1 MGEALDDAAALK
13 SSGEKARR
21 GLTKHSIGVVSRR
34 TGLKPDVIRAWE
46 RRYGAVQ
53 PSRTVTNR
61 RSYSDEDVERL
72 LLLRQATMAGR
83 QIGQV
88 SDLSTDELR
97 LLVASDQAA
106 LARAPRGIHT
116 NSDDAASSESHL
128 SACLSAVENLNSQEL
143 QFQLDRA
150 AVDLSHQKLIEEVM
164 SPLLDQI
171 GCLWEEGKLRITH
184 EHMASSVIASFLG
197 TVRLS
202 FAPPDAAPPI
212 VVGTPSRQHHE
223 LGALIA
229 AATAASEGW
238 RVTFLGANLPAE
250 ELAAAARQTAAGVVA
265 LSLVYPGDDP
275 HLERELVRLRRLLGQ
290 SVHLIVGGRSSTAYE
305 TTLERVSALNAD
317 DIRHFRAILRD
328 LRR

>member
-1 MGEALDDAAALK
+1 MNETRIEG
-13 SSGEKARR
+13 SPPRR
-21 GLTKHSIGVVSRR
+21 LTQHSIGVVSRR

-46 RRYGAVQ
+46 RRYGAIQ
-53 PSRTVTNR
+53 PSRTSTNR

-83 QIGQV
+83 QIGQI
-88 SDLSTDELR
+88 SALSIDELR
-97 LLVASDQAA
+97 LLVAADQAA
-106 LARAPRGIHT
+106 LARAPRGLHR
-116 NSDDAASSESHL
+116 SGASEDTDSESHL
-128 SACLSAVENLNSQEL
+128 SGCLSAIENLDTQEL

-150 AVDLSHQKLIEEVM
+150 AVDLSHPKLLEEVLV
-164 SPLLDQI
+164 PLLETI
-171 GCLWEEGKLRITH
+171 GRLWEEGDLRIVH
-184 EHMASSVIASFLG
+184 EHMASGVISSFLN

-202 FAPPDAAPPI
+202 FAAADNAPPM
-212 VVGTPSRQHHE
+212 VVGTPIRQHHE

-250 ELAAAARQTAAGVVA
+250 ELAAAARKTAARAIG

-275 HLERELVRLRRLLGQ
+275 HLERDLVRLRRLLGR
-290 SVHLIVGGRSSTAYE
+290 SVHLIVGGRSSARYQSA
-305 TTLERVSALNAD
+305 LHRVSAIPVS
-317 DIRHFRAILRD
+317 DIRSFRSVLRD

>member
-1 MGEALDDAAALK
+1 MKQPTTTRVEDDPPSA
-13 SSGEKARR
+13 ETR
-21 GLTKHSIGVVSRR
+21 GRLTLHSIGVVSRR

-53 PSRTVTNR
+53 PSRTATNR
-61 RSYSDEDVERL
+61 RTYSDEDVERL

-106 LARAPRGIHT
+106 LARAPR
-116 NSDDAASSESHL
+116 AAHSADGEADSESHL
-128 SACLSAVENLNSQEL
+128 SACVSAVENLNTHEL

-150 AVDLSHQKLIEEVM
+150 AVDLSHQRLIEDVLI
-164 SPLLDQI
+164 PLLDKI
-171 GCLWEEGKLRITH
+171 GCQWEQGSLRIAH

-197 TVRLS
+197 MVRLS
-202 FAPPDAAPPI
+202 FAAADNAPPI
-212 VVGTPSRQHHE
+212 VVGTPIRQHHE

-238 RVTFLGANLPAE
+238 RVTFVGANLPAE
-250 ELAAAARQTAAGVVA
+250 ELAAAARQTAARAVA
-265 LSLVYPGDDP
+265 LSLVYPCDDP
-275 HLERELVRLRRLLGQ
+275 HLERELIRLRRLLGQ
-290 SVHLIVGGRSSTAYE
+290 GVHLLVGGRSSSGYE
-305 TTLERVSALNAD
+305 AALKRVSAIPVS
-317 DIRHFRAILRD
+317 DIRQLRSVLRD